1 MLLSLGVFGTKLSMK
16 QEIRVSK
23 MLKDHFQLN
32 QFGLNYDNSKDFL
45 RPLVSIPL
53 QFSSQNSDDDL
64 LHKGGSCTAE
74 VEFEFPT

>member
-32 QFGLNYDNSKDFL
+32 QFGLNYDNPKDFL

-53 QFSSQNSDDDL
+53 KFSSHNSDTDL
-64 LHKGGSCTAE
+64 PHRVILCVSARHPFPLH
-74 VEFEFPT
+74 